1 MQTTTLINGSRTEI
15 YICLYPQSN
24 GLVELQNRTMKNS
37 LLKFLEDNPEMWPQI
52 IEGIL
57 FPRRV
62 SQRSS
67 ANYSPFM
74 LMYNREPVFPIN
86 VKHNLNKDE
95 SKEPENREG
104 EVDEEQPFDLDFF
117 DVLFS
122 SATKIRPTIV
132 DDAADNIKA
141 AQKK

>member
-1 MQTTTLINGSRTEI
+1 
-15 YICLYPQSN
+15 
-24 GLVELQNRTMKNS
+24 
-37 LLKFLEDNPEMWPQI
+37 
-52 IEGIL
+52 
-57 FPRRV
+57 
-62 SQRSS
+62 
-67 ANYSPFM
+67 M

-86 VKHNLNKDE
+86 LKHNLNKDE